1 MISVINCVAVISPL
15 MSNSLLSPLNRS
27 IRSFAV
33 LSRMSIHKNTWPS
46 NLLFDLI
53 SRTIKNMKNPLSE
66 A

>member
-1 MISVINCVAVISPL
+1 MISEINWVAVISPL
-15 MSNSLLSPLNRS
+15 MSNPLLSPLNRS

-46 NLLFDLI
+46 NFLFDLI
-53 SRTIKNMKNPLSE
+53 NSTIKNMMNPLIE